1 MKPTICLSL
10 SLILIVSFYF
20 CLVYEGLWCTR
31 ITGVGDTT
39 PCGAKQYGDYFLMV
53 CIKKFEILKYTQK
66 SREER
71 GANQYLTE
79 RYRLNNKSFMK

>member
-1 MKPTICLSL
+1 M
-10 SLILIVSFYF
+10 
-20 CLVYEGLWCTR
+20 
-31 ITGVGDTT
+31 T